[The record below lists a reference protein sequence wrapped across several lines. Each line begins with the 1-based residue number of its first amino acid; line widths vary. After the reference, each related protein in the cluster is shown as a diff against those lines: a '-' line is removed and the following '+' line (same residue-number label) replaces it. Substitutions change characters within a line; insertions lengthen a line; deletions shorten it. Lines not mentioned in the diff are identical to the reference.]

1 MLTVR
6 DLLNEHFVKWQYE
19 SGVNK
24 KQAEFATYVGE
35 SQKYL
40 SMIMNGRK
48 PSKRQVQ
55 LFAEFFKDPRF
66 YDAYGMERPEPLTQF
81 ILRTLPLAPEN
92 IQKEI
97 AEKLTPYTTELMPN
111 GENEQTHHFNQQ

>member
-19 SGVNK
+19 SGLNK
-24 KQAEFATYVGE
+24 KQTEFAAYIGE

-40 SMIMNGRK
+40 SMVMNGRK

-55 LFAEFFKDPRF
+55 QFAEFFKDPRF
-66 YDAYGMERPEPLTQF
+66 YDAAEMDRPEPLTQY
-81 ILRTLPLAPEN
+81 ILRTLPKAPEEV
-92 IQKEI
+92 QKKI
-97 AEKLTPYTTELMPN
+97 AKELAPYTTEPIPN
-111 GENEQTHHFNQQ
+111 GETEQENQFYKR